1 MAQAIE
7 VDYGDIQGLA
17 RFGHGRLN
25 EACYLLVRI
34 VNREAAR
41 DWLRSA
47 PVTTA
52 VTMSEP
58 PATALQLA
66 FSCPGLAALGLAAEV
81 IAQFSDEFRTGMAAG
96 PNRSRRL
103 GDLGDN
109 APSKWQWG
117 GSKASTPHVLV
128 MLFAKQGGLP
138 DWEAKVTAGKWGQA
152 FAPIARLSTLDIGPI
167 EPFGFADGVSQP
179 EIDWNCALTLEGR
192 DQLDFRNTLALGE
205 VLLGYRNEYGL
216 FTERPLVDPAFDTAA
231 VGLPESLEASN
242 RRDLGRNGSYLVFR
256 QLEQDVPGFW
266 RYVDGQA
273 GHDELRRQ
281 ALADAMVGRRRD
293 GTPLVPATS
302 KLIDGIGSNLR
313 EQQTN
318 GFLYDDDP
326 AGTRC
331 PFGAHIR
338 RANPRT
344 GDLPGG
350 MQPLWRRL
358 LRMLGFKRQG
368 FRDDMVAST
377 RFHRLLRRGRTYGS
391 LISPEA
397 ALALAEMPAADDR
410 RGIHFICLNANIQ
423 RQFEFVQNAW
433 MMNAKFDGLSDES
446 DPLTGSRMPLHG
458 GGRTDRFSLP
468 RGDGPPQRLDCLPRF
483 VTVRG
488 GAYFFL
494 PGIRA
499 LHYIAE
505 PRP

>member
-17 RFGHGRLN
+17 RFGHGRLK

-34 VNREAAR
+34 ADREAAR
-41 DWLRSA
+41 AWLRAA

-52 VTMSEP
+52 VTMSTP
-58 PATALQLA
+58 PPTALQLA
-66 FSCPGLAALGLAAEV
+66 FTSQGLAALGLSDAV
-81 IAQFSDEFRTGMAAG
+81 IAQFSDELRTGMAVG

-109 APSKWQWG
+109 APVAWQWG
-117 GSKASTPHVLV
+117 GSEASTPHVLV
-128 MLFAKQGGLP
+128 MLFAKQGKLAA
-138 DWEAKVTAGKWGQA
+138 WETKVTGRNWDRA
-152 FAPIARLSTLDIGPI
+152 FELVARLDTVDIGPI

-192 DQLDFRNTLALGE
+192 DQFDFRNTLALGE

-216 FTERPLVDPAFDTAA
+216 FTERPLLDPAFDAA
-231 VGLPESLEASN
+231 AESLPESLEASN

-256 QLEQDVPGFW
+256 QLEQDVARFW
-266 RYVDGQA
+266 RYVDEQA
-273 GHDELRRQ
+273 GHDEHRRQ
-281 ALADAMVGRRRD
+281 TLADAMVGRRRD
-293 GTPLVPATS
+293 GTPLVPTTS

-313 EQQTN
+313 EQESN
-318 GFLYDDDP
+318 GFLYEDDP
-326 AGTRC
+326 DGTRC

-350 MQPLWRRL
+350 VKPLWRRL

-377 RFHRLLRRGRTYGS
+377 RFHRLVRRGRTYGS
-391 LISPEA
+391 PISPEA
-397 ALALAEMPAADDR
+397 ALALEPSPEPDAR

-433 MMNAKFDGLSDES
+433 MVNAKFDGLADES
-446 DPLTGSRMPLHG
+446 DPLTGNREPLHG

-468 RGDGPPQRLDCLPRF
+468 RADGPPQRLDRLPRF

-488 GAYFFL
+488 GAYFFM
-494 PGIRA
+494 PGMRA
-499 LHYIAE
+499 LRYITE
-505 PRP
+505 PQP

>member
-17 RFGHGRLN
+17 RFGHGRLT
-25 EACYLLVRI
+25 EARYLLVRI
-34 VNREAAR
+34 ADRAAAR
-41 DWLRSA
+41 AWLRAA

-52 VTMSEP
+52 VTTTPP
-58 PATALQLA
+58 PATALQVA
-66 FSCPGLAALGLAAEV
+66 FTSHGLAALRLADEV
-81 IAQFSDEFRTGMAAG
+81 IAQFSDEFRTGMYAERS
-96 PNRSRRL
+96 RSRRL
-103 GDLGDN
+103 GDLDDN
-109 APSKWQWG
+109 APAKWQWG
-117 GSKASTPHVLV
+117 GSEASTPHLLV
-128 MLFAKQGGLP
+128 MLFARQGKL
-138 DWEAKVTAGKWGQA
+138 DAWETKVTGRTWSRA
-152 FAPIARLSTLDIGPI
+152 FEPVARLDTVDIGPI
-167 EPFGFADGVSQP
+167 EPFGFADGISQP
-179 EIDWNCALTLEGR
+179 EIDWNCALTLQGR
-192 DQLDFRNTLALGE
+192 DELDFRNTLALGE

-216 FTERPLVDPAFDTAA
+216 YTERPLLDPAFDA
-231 VGLPESLEASN
+231 VAERLPESLEAAN

-256 QLEQDVPGFW
+256 QLEQDVAKFW
-266 RYVDGQA
+266 RYVDEQA
-273 GHDELRRQ
+273 GHDEQWRQ

-293 GTPLVPATS
+293 GTPLVPTTA
-302 KLIDGIGSNLR
+302 KLIDGIGSKLR
-313 EQQTN
+313 EQATN

-326 AGTRC
+326 DGIRC

-350 MQPLWRRL
+350 VQPLWRRL
-358 LRMLGFKRQG
+358 MRMLGFKRRG

-377 RFHRLLRRGRTYGS
+377 RFHRLVRRGRTYGS
-391 LISPEA
+391 PISPEA
-397 ALALAEMPAADDR
+397 ALALAETPVPDDK

-446 DPLTGSRMPLHG
+446 DPLTGNREPLYG
-458 GGRTDRFSLP
+458 GGGTDRFSLP
-468 RGDGPPQRLDCLPRF
+468 RADGPPRRLDCLPRF